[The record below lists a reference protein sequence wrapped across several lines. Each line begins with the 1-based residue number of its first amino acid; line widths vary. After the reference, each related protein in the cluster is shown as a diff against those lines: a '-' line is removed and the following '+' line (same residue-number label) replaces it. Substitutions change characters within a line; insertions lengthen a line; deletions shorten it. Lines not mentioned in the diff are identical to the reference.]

1 MASKVS
7 DQTCASQPTTGER
20 RSWRNIKACFWW
32 TVLFVAT
39 FLIGGRIFE
48 YADWAPEGPLAWGL
62 SLVPIVPG
70 TLAFLAF
77 KRFFREAD
85 EMIREIYAE
94 GMLFGV
100 GAVLVFWGAIQL
112 PEHVWLPK
120 VRADIVVAVMLFGF
134 CAGLIR
140 ANWRRK

>member
-1 MASKVS
+1 MESKATA
-7 DQTCASQPTTGER
+7 QACASPPTAGER

-32 TVLFVAT
+32 TALFVAT
-39 FLIGGRIFE
+39 FLIGGRIFK

-62 SLVPIVPG
+62 SLIPIVPG
-70 TLAFLAF
+70 TIAFLAF
-77 KRFFREAD
+77 LRFYREAD

-94 GMLFGV
+94 GMVFGA

-112 PEHVWLPK
+112 PEHVWLGK
-120 VRADIVVAVMLFGF
+120 VDANTIILVLLSGF
-134 CAGLIR
+134 CVGILR